1 MTALHRQLY
10 DQVFDAILGGTIA
23 PGTRLTESTLAS
35 MYGVSRTVVRRT
47 LQRLCDEGIVDIRQN
62 RGATVNSVDADT
74 ARAIFQARR
83 VVELGVVDLVCGR
96 MTKRQVRALGAL
108 CEAERKAMA
117 SGDRP
122 RGLRLSA
129 EFHLALAEATGNEL
143 LLGYATN
150 LMSRSALAVACL
162 ERRSP
167 LFCAYGE
174 HPRLLAALSGGDA
187 EAARDI
193 MARHLEHIVSNL
205 DLDGE
210 DDSLRRILA
219 S

>member
-1 MTALHRQLY
+1 MSTLHRQLY

-23 PGTRLTESTLAS
+23 PGTRLTEATLAS
-35 MYGVSRTVVRRT
+35 MYGVSRSVVRRT

-62 RGATVNSVDADT
+62 RGATVNSVDGDT

-83 VVELGVVDLVCGR
+83 VVELGIVDLVCGR
-96 MTKRQVRALGAL
+96 LTTRQVRSLRATCA
-108 CEAERKAMA
+108 AERAAMA

-122 RGLRLSA
+122 RGLRMSA
-129 EFHLALAEATGNEL
+129 RFHLSLAEATGNAL

-174 HPRLLAALSGGDA
+174 HPRLVDALSDGDA
-187 EAARDI
+187 EAARSL
-193 MARHLEHIVSNL
+193 MLQHLEHIASNL
-205 DLDGE
+205 DLDGA
-210 DDSLRRILA
+210 DAALRRVLA